1 MKCEVLAWESEL
13 LGKQAGR
20 VLSFDGRGE
29 LAASGYDFLV
39 AQAAAGEE
47 QRLVELVRAGFALVE
62 TALVLTRS
70 DGRIAEPVVGAEVR
84 EASDAEVEEA
94 SRIAHDTFRHSRFH
108 SDPCIPDR
116 IARRSRQ
123 EWVLNARRQGR
134 GTVLVALVE
143 GSVAG
148 FLVHRPQE
156 DTSVLDLIGVEPSQK
171 RRGIGRALVAGYLR
185 GSRARSFRV
194 TTQATNLESLG
205 LYQATGYRIRDLRY
219 SLHWHRPDPARR
231 CPDP

>member
-1 MKCEVLAWESEL
+1 MQCEPLAWESEL
-13 LGKQAGR
+13 LGRKAGR

-29 LAASGYDFLV
+29 LATSGYDFLL

-47 QRLVELVRAGFALVE
+47 QRVVQLVRAGFTLVE

-70 DGRIAEPVVGAEVR
+70 DGRIAAPAAGAEVR

-134 GTVLVALVE
+134 GSVLVALAR
-143 GSVAG
+143 GSVVG
-148 FLVHRPQE
+148 FLVHRPQQSA
-156 DTSVLDLIGVEPSQK
+156 SVLDLIGVEPAHR
-171 RRGIGRALVAGYLR
+171 RRGIGRALVADYLR
-185 GSRARSFRV
+185 SSRAGSFRV
-194 TTQATNLESLG
+194 TTQATNLESLE
-205 LYQATGYRIRDLRY
+205 LYQATGYRYRDLRY
-219 SLHWHRPDPARR
+219 SLHWHRPDAVRR